1 MGLCDGAVLP
11 VRSCEWVDVGGR
23 EGGREALSE
32 PTACSL
38 DFFKPLRM
46 VCNFENGPKSF
57 EAKIMNEAGQQI
69 LFRENKNK

>member
-1 MGLCDGAVLP
+1 MC
-11 VRSCEWVDVGGR
+11 

-38 DFFKPLRM
+38 DFFKPWRM

-57 EAKIMNEAGQQI
+57 EAKRQD
-69 LFRENKNK
+69 NKYSLEKTKINNWD